1 MNYKLI
7 EDKNGTIVDKKGER
21 YKMSKLGDK
30 DFELYINGIVKDSKN
45 NIEKYL
51 FSENERLNSIIDDQY
66 DKLDAQDKIINTQA
80 LEIARLKEVD
90 RKLLERID
98 NAIEYIN
105 KRLLEVAN
113 EELQWVEMK
122 VDEYNKEYY
131 NLLSKLGGKDE

>member
-80 LEIARLKEVD
+80 LEIARLKEIIYKA
-90 RKLLERID
+90 RKMIFDNYGVLDKYEIELLDDVLKGDKE
-98 NAIEYIN
+98 
-105 KRLLEVAN
+105 N
-113 EELQWVEMK
+113 E
-122 VDEYNKEYY
+122 
-131 NLLSKLGGKDE
+131 